1 MDRQTEVKQYTLSP
15 SRERGGGIKI
25 NKGNITSRKCKI
37 RIP

>member
-15 SRERGGGIKI
+15 SRERGGIKI